1 MILDDQLKSLF
12 KREFAALQPNSILKN
27 KDGEYEV
34 FGRYIIVKEQQGYTV
49 YCSLTKIGLFHSSRA
64 ALSWCIADKFEQYN
78 KARDILNLDN
88 NLHFLTVDITTRALV
103 GDRAKT
109 AEQHEIILT
118 KLENKIIQKKQI
130 ENRLADCVNWAKYY
144 QQRGFNNET
153 ARLGHTATNKT
164 NR

>member
-1 MILDDQLKSLF
+1 MITTQ
-12 KREFAALQPNSILKN
+12 A
-27 KDGEYEV
+27 
-34 FGRYIIVKEQQGYTV
+34 
-49 YCSLTKIGLFHSSRA
+49 
-64 ALSWCIADKFEQYN
+64 

-103 GDRAKT
+103 GDRIKN

-118 KLENKIIQKKQI
+118 KLENKIIQKKEI

-144 QQRGFNNET
+144 QQRGFDNET